1 MSEAVRTLA
10 FSPNG
15 QELAAGLKNGDL
27 VLMEFPAMKKIAEL
41 IGTGEAIHELKFSPK
56 GWTFNFSLQVV
67 FCPGQPVQ
75 PFSLSKLE
83 FGDRSVII
91 TANK

>member
-1 MSEAVRTLA
+1 MSDAVRTLA

-56 GWTFNFSLQVV
+56 G
-67 FCPGQPVQ
+67 
-75 PFSLSKLE
+75 
-83 FGDRSVII
+83 
-91 TANK
+91 

>member
-1 MSEAVRTLA
+1 MSDSVRTLA

-56 GWTFNFSLQVV
+56 GLTLA
-67 FCPGQPVQ
+67 
-75 PFSLSKLE
+75 LIDKRKL
-83 FGDRSVII
+83 RVSPSC
-91 TANK
+91 